1 MKLFIPACGDR
12 LILAK
17 PWTFSLWLERRNM
30 KFAKARGFADKD
42 ADNWGV
48 YEGKHPDRRLKRVE
62 VTLPAGTVIE
72 CDRVYIRTHGKSG
85 VHAEDD
91 YDSITWK
98 VMKGDKQERHGR
110 FWAKLSDCNGLEF
123 KLAVDS
129 LHRDRVKLVRMVM
142 ES

>member
-1 MKLFIPACGDR
+1 
-12 LILAK
+12 
-17 PWTFSLWLERRNM
+17 M
-30 KFAKARGFADKD
+30 KFAKTRGFADKD
-42 ADNWGV
+42 AGDWGV
-48 YEGKHPDRRLKRVE
+48 YEKERNHEGGRDLQRVE
-62 VTLPAGTVIE
+62 ATLPAGTIIE

-110 FWAKLSDCNGLEF
+110 FWAKLSNCNGLEF
-123 KLAVDS
+123 DLAVDS
-129 LHRDRVKLVRMVM
+129 LHRDRVKTVRMVM